1 MDFGTLALIVAAGML
16 GPLLSA
22 RRSWHIPVVVGALLA
37 GVVLGRTGLQVLDT
51 TDPTFTFLADI
62 GFALVM
68 FVAGSHVPVRDP
80 RLRQGIG
87 PGLARAV
94 LVGVVATA
102 AGLGLAAVFGTGNGA
117 IYAVLMASS
126 SAAIVL
132 PIVDSLGLTG
142 PPVLQL
148 LPQVAVADAAC
159 IVVLPLVIDP
169 ERAGRAA
176 IGALAVVAF
185 AIVVFALLWWGE
197 RSGLRRRLHRISE
210 ERKFALELRLSLLA
224 LFTLAAVAMWSHVSI
239 MLAGFALG
247 LAVAA
252 IGEPRRLARQ
262 LFAISDGFFAPLF
275 FVWLGASLAVR
286 DLGEHPSLILLG
298 VLLGLG
304 ALAVHLVGV
313 LTRQRMSMA
322 ALSCAQMGVPVAA
335 ATLATQLGLLGPGE
349 APAMILGALITIG
362 VTVLAGAAAAR
373 RQAREPAVTPPPT

>member
-126 SAAIVL
+126 SAAMARWT
-132 PIVDSLGLTG
+132 SFLTMSSYSSFTS
-142 PPVLQL
+142 
-148 LPQVAVADAAC
+148 
-159 IVVLPLVIDP
+159 
-169 ERAGRAA
+169 E
-176 IGALAVVAF
+176 
-185 AIVVFALLWWGE
+185 
-197 RSGLRRRLHRISE
+197 SSRR
-210 ERKFALELRLSLLA
+210 
-224 LFTLAAVAMWSHVSI
+224 
-239 MLAGFALG
+239 
-247 LAVAA
+247 
-252 IGEPRRLARQ
+252 
-262 LFAISDGFFAPLF
+262 
-275 FVWLGASLAVR
+275 
-286 DLGEHPSLILLG
+286 
-298 VLLGLG
+298 
-304 ALAVHLVGV
+304 
-313 LTRQRMSMA
+313 
-322 ALSCAQMGVPVAA
+322 
-335 ATLATQLGLLGPGE
+335 
-349 APAMILGALITIG
+349 
-362 VTVLAGAAAAR
+362 
-373 RQAREPAVTPPPT
+373 